1 MVDAAGVAA
10 VERQQVSGGLLSR
23 AAVSHRTGEQGTGI
37 RLGVKRE
44 LAVVRLAAEIFTACG
59 QG

>member
-10 VERQQVSGGLLSR
+10 VERQVSGGLLSR
-23 AAVSHRTGEQGTGI
+23 AAVAHRTGEQGTGI

-44 LAVVRLAAEIFTACG
+44 LAVVRLAAEIFRACG